1 MSELLWR
8 VAANILS
15 RPLVVDLLIKQAT
28 KTPYRHLAS
37 ADGQELYMA
46 RYWLLNP
53 YDRET
58 QQVKHRWLPW
68 SARLHFIHRAD
79 QDPHLHDHPW
89 NARTIILRGGY
100 EEQRL
105 LTGEDAKEVYG
116 HVRVPEWIKRTSG
129 ETPPQICEYKTRLPG
144 DTAPLKHGEFHKIES
159 VEPGGAITLFITGKY
174 RGPWGFLVDGVK
186 VGWRKY
192 LGLDDGQGLQ
202 SAEVCSKSPT
212 GAHSE
217 GLIKGDSGSSDEGL
231 IGSGKCRYCSA
242 ACKELPDD

>member
-8 VAANILS
+8 VAAKILS
-15 RPLVVDLLIKQAT
+15 QPLVVDLLIKQAT
-28 KTPYRHLAS
+28 KTPYHHLAS

-68 SARLHFIHRAD
+68 SVRLHFIHRAD

-89 NARTIILRGGY
+89 NARTIILQGGY

-105 LTGEDAKEVYG
+105 LTGEDAKGVYG

-129 ETPPQICEYKTRLPG
+129 EKPPQICEYKTRLPG

-159 VEPGGAITLFITGKY
+159 VEPGGAITLFITGRY

-186 VGWRKY
+186 VGWRRY
-192 LGLDDGQGLQ
+192 LGLGEGQDLV
-202 SAEVCSKSPT
+202 SADVCPKSPT
-212 GAHSE
+212 GEHDFEA
-217 GLIKGDSGSSDEGL
+217 
-231 IGSGKCRYCSA
+231 RA
-242 ACKELPDD
+242 ADGGAVSMSQPVIYLCNHCGAREDD